1 MAQVYGTNLESKFAV
16 SGDIV
21 ELTEGA
27 VLFDTKWYHQKCWD
41 IGGKNGQS
49 NSS

>member
-1 MAQVYGTNLESKFAV
+1 MAQVHGTNLDSKCAV
-16 SGDIV
+16 CDNIV
-21 ELTEGA
+21 EITEGA